1 MMAEANTVLTSE
13 KTNGRCTITLHRP
26 EIHNALNDALI
37 DALAEAVQAAGADE
51 QVRYLVI
58 AGEGKSFCAGAD
70 LTWMRSVV
78 DASIEESKADAA
90 RLVVALEAMIHCP
103 KPVIGRVHGAALGGG
118 MGLVAACDLVVA
130 APRALFGLTEVRL
143 GLAPAMIFPFLLRK
157 VQRQH
162 LLWAALTGERFRA
175 DRALELGLVN
185 EVADDLDRV
194 IDGWAQALM
203 QAGPAGLDAVKQLF
217 DRVPQLS
224 WEQARSFTVELIAR
238 LRCGPEG
245 QDGMRAFLER
255 RKPRWIEGPTGS
267 Q

>member
-1 MMAEANTVLTSE
+1 MVEPSPVLTSE
-13 KTNGRCTITLHRP
+13 KSSGRCTITLRRP

-37 DALAEAVQAAGADE
+37 DGLAEAVTTAGADE
-51 QVRYLVI
+51 AVRYLVI

-70 LTWMRSVV
+70 LTWMRSVI
-78 DASIEESKADAA
+78 DASIEENKADAA
-90 RLVVALEAMIHCP
+90 RLVVALEAMLHCP

-130 APRALFGLTEVRL
+130 APRAQFGLTEVRL

-185 EVADDLDRV
+185 QVAEDLDSV
-194 IDGWAQALM
+194 IDGWAQALL
-203 QAGPAGLDAVKQLF
+203 QAGPAALDAVKQLF
-217 DRVPQLS
+217 DRVPQLG
-224 WEQARSFTVELIAR
+224 WEEARAFTVDLIAR

-255 RKPRWIEGPTGS
+255 RKPHWLEAPAGS
-267 Q
+267 R